1 MELILTPIDQLL
13 VLKPSLYTDD
23 RGYFFESYNQQ
34 KLSDLGLHFTFVQ
47 DNQSMSKKG
56 VIRGLHFQ
64 FPPYAQTKLV
74 RVIQG
79 EILDIALDLRK
90 NSITYGKYFSI
101 HLSGVNQLQFLIPEG
116 FAHGFVALEDNT
128 IVQYKCT
135 QFYNKNAEGTII
147 YNDPDVNINWGVDDP
162 ITTEK
167 DLLGVSFKSFISPF

>member
-1 MELILTPIDQLL
+1 MELIKTPINQLFI
-13 VLKPSLYTDD
+13 LKPSIFKDQ

-34 KLSDLGLHFTFVQ
+34 LFTKLGLQYTFVQ

-64 FPPYAQTKLV
+64 NPPYAQAKLV

-79 EILDIALDLRK
+79 EILDVAVDLRK
-90 NSITYGKYFSI
+90 ESDTFGQHYQV
-101 HLSGVNQLQFLIPEG
+101 HLSAENQLQLLIPEG
-116 FAHGFVALEDNT
+116 FAHGFVALKENT

-135 QFYNKNAEGTII
+135 QFYKKEAEGTLI
-147 YNDPDVNINWGVDDP
+147 YNDPDLNINWGIDHP

-167 DLLGVSFKSFISPF
+167 DLQGVSFKELISPF

>member
-90 NSITYGKYFSI
+90 NSLTYGKYFSI

-128 IVQYKCT
+128 IVQYKCS
-135 QFYNKNAEGTII
+135 QFYNKEAEGTII

>member
-1 MELILTPIDQLL
+1 MELIKTPINQLFI
-13 VLKPSLYTDD
+13 LKPSIFKDQ

-34 KLSDLGLHFTFVQ
+34 LFTKLGLQYTFVQ

-64 FPPYAQTKLV
+64 NPPYAQAKLV

-79 EILDIALDLRK
+79 EILDVAVDLRK
-90 NSITYGKYFSI
+90 ESDTFGQHYQV
-101 HLSGVNQLQFLIPEG
+101 HLSAENQLQLLIPEG

-135 QFYNKNAEGTII
+135 QFYKKEAEGTLI
-147 YNDPDVNINWGVDDP
+147 YNDPDLNIDWGIDHP

-167 DLLGVSFKSFISPF
+167 DLQGVSFKELISPF

>member
-1 MELILTPIDQLL
+1 MELIKTPINQLFI
-13 VLKPSLYTDD
+13 LKPSIFKDQ

-34 KLSDLGLHFTFVQ
+34 LFTKLGLQYTFVQ

-64 FPPYAQTKLV
+64 NPPYAQAKLV

-79 EILDIALDLRK
+79 EILDVAVDLRK
-90 NSITYGKYFSI
+90 ESDTFGQHYQV
-101 HLSGVNQLQFLIPEG
+101 HLSAENQLQLLIPEG

-135 QFYNKNAEGTII
+135 QFYKKEAEGTLI
-147 YNDPDVNINWGVDDP
+147 YNDPDLNIDWGIDHP

-167 DLLGVSFKSFISPF
+167 DLQGVSIKELISPF

>member
-1 MELILTPIDQLL
+1 MELIKTPINQLFI
-13 VLKPSLYTDD
+13 LKPSIFIDQ

-34 KLSDLGLHFTFVQ
+34 LFTKLGLQYTFVQ

-64 FPPYAQTKLV
+64 NPPYAQAKLV

-79 EILDIALDLRK
+79 EILDVAVDLRK
-90 NSITYGKYFSI
+90 ESDTFGQHYQV
-101 HLSGVNQLQFLIPEG
+101 HLSAENQLQLLIPEG

-135 QFYNKNAEGTII
+135 QFYKKEAEGTLI
-147 YNDPDVNINWGVDDP
+147 YNDPDLNIDWGIDHP

-167 DLLGVSFKSFISPF
+167 DLQGVSFKAFISPF